1 MKRIIEIKKD
11 VDEIERR
18 ISMNDTV
25 ELIRRNEKEKL
36 KMNEMLMALLFKLDS
51 IRGIDLGVRV
61 CRRSVIK
68 KVIALQERIDSIVPV
83 TDQGEIQISGGQNL
97 ESTGSTGENLVED
110 GDQIN
115 ESSAANF
122 EQIISSDAEGQ
133 SLESTGSAGENLVE
147 DGDQIKESPAV
158 NFENGPQESSES
170 KDRVQ
175 LEPSEVVT
183 DSANPVAD
191 NAEED
196 RRAEET
202 IDGNS
207 EVNEFGANSEMKV
220 EEEDHSMEDEV
231 ESEIMVKE
239 EEIMETNS
247 NEGGEV
253 SEKPAGEEMEEGE
266 EGEGRTYDNK
276 RNRELLEKMME
287 DNEKMMNL
295 MSQLC
300 ERNEKQMKMLNSLTQ
315 RVEQLEKAFVC
326 HILRRKKGRHSP

>member
-97 ESTGSTGENLVED
+97 ESTGSAGENLVED

-133 SLESTGSAGENLVE
+133 NLESTGSAGENLVE

-158 NFENGPQESSES
+158 NFENGPQKSSES
-170 KDRVQ
+170 KDHVQ

-191 NAEED
+191 N
-196 RRAEET
+196 AEET

-253 SEKPAGEEMEEGE
+253 SEKPAWEEMEEGE
-266 EGEGRTYDNK
+266 GGGRTDDNK